1 MPTRNRMDVAAEI
14 SPLTLLVRGVLE
26 WALPDDRLQALY
38 QQAPRCWTRSLT
50 VQGVFWLVTE
60 VVSGVRN
67 AVFAAYQA
75 DQARADPTITVSAQ
89 ALYDKLGRTP
99 TEFGRS
105 LVRESAAR
113 LQPLLAQ
120 AQPRHYPGLKG
131 YRIVVIDGTDLGG
144 TEHRLAVLRRIGAA
158 GLPGRLVV
166 AYDWSTGVVLDAIS
180 DEDAYTSEKVLVQD
194 ILEKAQSSDLFVM
207 DRFYCTTPTMQ
218 AVRARRAH
226 FVVREDARNLRCRK
240 TGGRKFAGSI
250 PTGKL
255 YEQTL
260 EVEDTQSGECFGL
273 RHLILVLKEPTE
285 AGEPEIRLLTNL
297 PRSIPALRIAALYRE
312 RWTVERHFD
321 FLKNCLHGE
330 IESLGK
336 PNAALFMMCMA
347 LVAGNA
353 LAVVKQAIRTTHGE
367 AEFERL
373 SGYYLA
379 DELAKNYNAI
389 EILVNTAAW
398 QRHQHLKPRIFWSW
412 TQRVAQRIRTRAF
425 HKHPR
430 GPKRPR
436 AARASGKRR
445 HHYST
450 YRLLH
455 PDEKKP

>member
-1 MPTRNRMDVAAEI
+1 MDVAAEI
-14 SPLTLLVRGVLE
+14 SPLTVLVRGVLE
-26 WALPDDRLQALY
+26 WALPDDRLRALY
-38 QQAPRCWTRSLT
+38 EQAPRCWTRSLT
-50 VQGVFWLVTE
+50 IQALFWLVIE

-75 DQARADPTITVSAQ
+75 DQARANPTITVSSQ
-89 ALYDKLGRTP
+89 AVYDKLGRMP
-99 TEFGRS
+99 KEFGTS

-120 AQPRHYPGLKG
+120 AQPRHYPGLKR
-131 YRIVVIDGTDLGG
+131 YRILVIDGTDLGG
-144 TEHRLAVLRRIGAA
+144 TEHRLAVLRHIRAA

-166 AYDWSTGVVLDAIS
+166 AYDWSTGVVSDAILS
-180 DEDAYTSEKVLVQD
+180 EDAYTSEKVLVQE
-194 ILEKAQSSDLFVM
+194 ILGQAPSSDLFVM
-207 DRFYCTTPTMQ
+207 DRFYCTTPVMQ
-218 AVRARRAH
+218 AIRARRAH
-226 FVVREDARNLRCRK
+226 FVVREDARNLRCGKKGR
-240 TGGRKFAGSI
+240 RKFAGSV

-255 YEQTL
+255 YEQTFD
-260 EVEDTQSGECFGL
+260 VEDTQTGECFSL
-273 RHLILVLKEPTE
+273 RHIILVLKEPTE
-285 AGEPEIRLLTNL
+285 DGETEVRLLTNL
-297 PRSIPALRIAALYRE
+297 PRSISALRIVTLYRE

-353 LAVVKQAIRTTHGE
+353 LAVVRQAIRTTHGD
-367 AEFERL
+367 AEFDRL

-389 EILVNTAAW
+389 DILVNTAAW
-398 QRHQHLKPRIFWSW
+398 RRHQRLKPRVFWAW
-412 TQRVAQRIRTRAF
+412 TQRVAKRIRTRAF

-436 AARASGKRR
+436 VIRASGKHR

-455 PDEKKP
+455 PEEQKP